1 MKHVGFWILLFV
13 AVLIPAT
20 ASIAASAMYPEMAQ
34 ARHDQVRKQ
43 QRHEAGDVK
52 RVQERKASGHR
63 FVKDDTHQDA
73 ALSQGEAMDGN
84 CCEANACNACVSCSA
99 CLSVAFV
106 AEQSNAQVLP
116 EWAPILAA
124 TAPRAEFLLSG
135 QERPPRLA

>member
-43 QRHEAGDVK
+43 QRHDAFGVK
-52 RVQERKASGHR
+52 RGQEGKSSGHR
-63 FVKDDTHQDA
+63 IAKDDANQVVG
-73 ALSQGEAMDGN
+73 LSQGDVPGSD

-99 CLSVAFV
+99 CFSVAFV
-106 AEQSNAQVLP
+106 AEQSNLQMAP
-116 EWAPILAA
+116 EWVPIFAP

>member
-1 MKHVGFWILLFV
+1 MKHIGFWILLFV

-34 ARHDQVRKQ
+34 VLHDQVRKQ
-43 QRHEAGDVK
+43 QRHDAVGVK
-52 RVQERKASGHR
+52 RVQERKSSGHR
-63 FVKDDTHQDA
+63 IVKDDARQGVAAFQGDA
-73 ALSQGEAMDGN
+73 LGGD

-99 CLSVAFV
+99 CFSVAFV
-106 AEQSNAQVLP
+106 AEQSNVQMAP
-116 EWAPILAA
+116 EWAPILAP